1 MSMYSGNDIPHVD
14 LSQPVT
20 EEVLDEIQ
28 ARLDAG
34 WRIRNDM
41 QLLLD
46 FARITLKSREKVN
59 ETRQCANRGIC
70 QGVSCAPNGC
80 GKGNS

>member
-1 MSMYSGNDIPHVD
+1 MISNTIPSTD
-14 LSQPVT
+14 LSRPVDT
-20 EEVLDEIQ
+20 ELLDEIQ

-46 FARITLKSREKVN
+46 FARKAIN
-59 ETRQCANRGIC
+59 EARCTTG
-70 QGVSCAPNGC
+70 
-80 GKGNS
+80 